1 MASLMEDFIS
11 TLEEEN
17 KGYAEL
23 AELSRSKTQTIVNA
37 DLEQL
42 QAITDEEQKV
52 MGRLMNLEKKRL
64 AVRRE
69 MAKVLQQPEET
80 LTLLKMAEMFEKKP
94 EERQRLLDLRERLR
108 LTLIEVA
115 KVNKENETL
124 LKQSMEMVEFDMNLI
139 KSMRQS
145 PTTAN
150 YTKNAYCTYD
160 VLPGSGFDVKR

>member
-1 MASLMEDFIS
+1 MASLMEEFIS

-23 AELSRSKTQTIVNA
+23 AELSSSKTQTIVNA
-37 DLEQL
+37 EIEQL
-42 QAITDEEQKV
+42 QAITEQEQNI

-64 AVRRE
+64 AVRKE
-69 MAKVLQQPEET
+69 MAKVLQVPEET
-80 LTLLKMAEMFEKKP
+80 LTLLSMANMFEKKP
-94 EERQRLLDLRERLR
+94 EEKQRLLDLRERLR
-108 LTLIEVA
+108 LTLIDVA

-124 LKQSMEMVEFDMNLI
+124 LRQSMDMLEFDMNLI

-160 VLPGSGFDVKR
+160 VLPGTGFDVKR